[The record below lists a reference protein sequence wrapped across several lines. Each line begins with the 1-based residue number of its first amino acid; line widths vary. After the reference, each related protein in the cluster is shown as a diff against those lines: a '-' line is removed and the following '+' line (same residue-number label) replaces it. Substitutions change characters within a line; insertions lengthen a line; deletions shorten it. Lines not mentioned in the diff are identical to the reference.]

1 MLDVRLLKSFDP
13 FVPLG
18 GWPVKKLEN
27 ARRLW
32 QREGV
37 KARSTADGLDPKVLM
52 AYSRWVA
59 KHFDGLVKKHAG
71 RYIAVYRNKLV
82 AVGDSYKEVFDA
94 AKRQGCKEP
103 PLTMQVPGMEDIEA
117 IL

>member
-1 MLDVRLLKSFDP
+1 M
-13 FVPLG
+13 
-18 GWPVKKLEN
+18 
-27 ARRLW
+27 
-32 QREGV
+32 
-37 KARSTADGLDPKVLM
+37 KAKTKNDGLDPKVLM

-59 KHFDGLVKKHAG
+59 RHFDELVKKHAG

-94 AKRQGCKEP
+94 AERLRVKEP